1 MNLLNEL
8 KELRKKLEAVVE
20 CAVNGHIPFNTG
32 ADGVA
37 RVFQNKEVG
46 NKYFDMHVCD
56 RCGVMFGIKGELTPE
71 ELAEENRLEKLNDEF
86 RAKME
91 KAKDELLK
99 RFTEAKVSREGKTGL
114 N

>member
-1 MNLLNEL
+1 MSLLAEL
-8 KELRKKLEAVVE
+8 KELKKKLEVLVE

-32 ADGVA
+32 STAVA
-37 RVFQNKEVG
+37 RVFQDKEVG

-56 RCGVMFGIKGELTPE
+56 RCGVMFGIKGELTE
-71 ELAEENRLEKLNDEF
+71 AELAEETRLEKLNDEF
-86 RAKME
+86 RARME

-99 RFTEAKVSREGKTGL
+99 KLTEARVSKEGKTAL